1 MNISPL
7 SNEFVLGAALLLGA
21 LLFLI
26 QLFSI
31 SKLKKQLAAV
41 PQVQASTLFEEKL
54 SSLENKLEQS
64 NKKVNH
70 AHEIIDS
77 LVSQSKTIK
86 KSSLVRYNPFRDSG
100 VGGLQSFSTASI
112 DDNGDGVPEDELKDI
127 FKPFYR
133 VSTARDR
140 SSGGT
145 GLGLAI
151 TESAIHQHSGTIIA
165 SKSPLGGLRM
175 TITLPIEQ

>member
-112 DDNGDGVPEDELKDI
+112 DDNGDGVVITNLFSREMTRISAKKIANWQPVDQELSPEEKQSI
-127 FKPFYR
+127 EE
-133 VSTARDR
+133 T
-140 SSGGT
+140 
-145 GLGLAI
+145 
-151 TESAIHQHSGTIIA
+151 
-165 SKSPLGGLRM
+165 KS
-175 TITLPIEQ
+175 